1 MYKVARSSHRPAPF
15 KQRPPARW
23 GIAGIAARRDGAWCL
38 GKFRGSWEKLE
49 SDLYGVTGA
58 SHWILGQGNTKSGTE
73 DTFTGHI
80 IIWYIMR

>member
-23 GIAGIAARRDGAWCL
+23 GIAGLAARRDGAWCL

-49 SDLYGVTGA
+49 SDLYGVTPSIGSWA
-58 SHWILGQGNTKSGTE
+58 REIRRAVQKTHLR
-73 DTFTGHI
+73 DT
-80 IIWYIMR
+80 